1 MKNAR
6 PAYVYAPPLIG
17 LPFLAVLLALDGTT
31 IATPF
36 DTADEAAAHNKVMA
50 VTGAIRQSG
59 LDNHK

>member
-6 PAYVYAPPLIG
+6 PAYVVYAPPLIG
-17 LPFLAVLLALDGTT
+17 LPFLAVILALDD

>member
-1 MKNAR
+1 M
-6 PAYVYAPPLIG
+6 PAHPLIG
-17 LPFLAVLLALDGTT
+17 LPFLAVILALDGTT

-59 LDNHK
+59 LDNHT